1 MARKRISKALGRSA
15 AIGFVAPVLMPL
27 AWMNCLHA
35 QTAQPVTAAAPTTAV
50 QQTAQATA
58 QATPAAQGGTIRGS
72 VVAGTPGKAGAVPLP
87 GVSVTATNTL
97 TGRKYTTAT
106 DINGAYAMSIP
117 RNGRYVVRAELTGF
131 TPITQEVVLGPAAAE
146 TAPAQNAANE
156 KVSNFGLE
164 LAVKTAADAAT
175 QQASATRAASG
186 ARTAGSGLQ
195 GLQLG
200 SSLGQDTEG
209 ATLGGGGADVSV
221 PSLAGLNSGDNGSA
235 TEAADAITVS
245 GQQGS
250 TTALGTVSEDE
261 IRQRVSQGID
271 MARQSGMLPAGS
283 DPTEAIVSAIGG
295 MMGGGGFGPGGGGP
309 GGGGG
314 GRGGR
319 GGGGG
324 GGGFGSFRNFNPA
337 QPHGT
342 IYWIGGNNALN
353 SAPWEPTLLPQ
364 IKPGGYQNQ
373 FGVSLAGS
381 PYIPGLI
388 KPNTKQFVFI
398 NLTGRK
404 NLNPFAINPVRV
416 PTTLERAGDFS
427 QSEQR
432 VSGSLLPVTLYDPT
446 THNPI
451 LNNNLA
457 NATTARSATALQLLN
472 AYYPVCNIPTNCNNP
487 DPSAYNYETV
497 TNAGSNNVALNSR
510 YVRTIGQ
517 STGGPFGFGGR
528 GGGGGGQ
535 RRNAQANQKPTLRQN
550 INLGF
555 NYSHSAAD
563 QRNIFLPLGGANETN
578 GYSLNA
584 GYTIGYGRLSN
595 NASVNWNRTSAE
607 TRNYFTDTPNDPTT
621 ALNINVPNQTGGFAD
636 QRFYN
641 GVPHVSISN
650 FAGLANTNPS
660 ETVNQT
666 ISFSDFVSYRWN
678 KHNMRYGVDVRRVHA
693 DSIGGSNPLG
703 SFQFTGYGT
712 ESTTDQGNTLT
723 GGTQQAA
730 TGSGL
735 ADFLFGL
742 PTQTSIQAS
751 LFKTYL
757 RENVLDA
764 YVTDDWRAR
773 SNLTLN
779 YGLRWEYFSPYVEKN
794 NRLVNL
800 DHNANFTAVDPV
812 QPGQMG
818 TYLGAFPRSLV
829 NPDRTMFAPRLGGA
843 WRPQPGSSFLKAL
856 TKTMVVRGGYGI
868 NYNTTQVTTFAKQL
882 SFQPPFAATATNTIN
897 TCSTLSLTNGFPN
910 GTTGCGGKPIQNNY
924 AVNPNYRLGLLQIY
938 NLNIQRALPGDMI
951 LNIGYNGSKG
961 SNLDIEYAANQ
972 NGANIITANAAAFLY
987 EDSVAGLHSNQLAI
1001 SLNKRQYKGLAL
1013 GFNYQYS
1020 HSIDNASGVGG
1031 TGSATVQNPARLDL
1045 EESNSAFDRR
1055 HQVTVNWTLQSP
1067 FGPNRPFLNKG
1078 GVMSKVLDGF
1088 ILSGNGT
1095 FATGTYFTPQYS
1107 NSAAQELAG
1116 GYYTPRPDR
1125 VFSQAIAGSGK
1136 LLNFFNG
1143 AAFAK
1148 PALTYGTASRNSIEG
1163 PGTTSVSSSLSRLV
1177 QLGDT
1182 RSFEARV
1189 TAANVFNTVQY
1200 SSIDTTVN
1208 SATYGHVLSAA
1219 SMRTLSFTGRFRF

>member
-35 QTAQPVTAAAPTTAV
+35 QTAQPMTGAAPTTAV
-50 QQTAQATA
+50 QQTAQASA
-58 QATPAAQGGTIRGS
+58 QAAPAAQGGTIRGS
-72 VVAGTPGKAGAVPLP
+72 VVAGTAGKPGAVPLP

-146 TAPAQNAANE
+146 AASAQNAANE

-186 ARTAGSGLQ
+186 ARTAGTGLQ

-261 IRQRVSQGID
+261 IRQRVSQGVD
-271 MARQSGMLPAGS
+271 MARQAGMLPPGG

-295 MMGGGGFGPGGGGP
+295 MMGGGGFGPGGGG
-309 GGGGG
+309 GG

-319 GGGGG
+319 G

-337 QPHGT
+337 QPHGAIFWT
-342 IYWIGGNNALN
+342 GGNNALN

-364 IKPGGYQNQ
+364 LKPNGYQNQ

-404 NLNPFAINPVRV
+404 NLNPTAINPVRV
-416 PTTLERAGDFS
+416 PTALERIGDFS
-427 QSEQR
+427 QSEER
-432 VSGSLLPVTLYDPT
+432 VSGQLVPVQIYDPAT
-446 THNPI
+446 GGVTQLAYNGTANRINPNRI
-451 LNNNLA
+451 
-457 NATTARSATALQLLN
+457 SPQALQLLN
-472 AYYPVCNIPTNCNNP
+472 SFYPICNVLTNCNNP

-517 STGGPFGFGGR
+517 STGGPFGGR
-528 GGGGGGQ
+528 GGGGGG
-535 RRNAQANQKPTLRQN
+535 RGRNAQANQKPTLRQN

-563 QRNIFLPLGGANETN
+563 LRNIFLPLGGANETN

-584 GYTIGYGRLSN
+584 GYTLGYGRLSN
-595 NASVNWNRTSAE
+595 NASVNWNRSATE
-607 TRNYFTDTPNDPTT
+607 TRNYFTNTANDPTT

-636 QRFYN
+636 PAFYN
-641 GVPHVSISN
+641 GVPHVAISN
-650 FAGLANTNPS
+650 FAGLTNTNPS
-660 ETVNQT
+660 QSINQT

-678 KHNMRYGVDVRRVHA
+678 KHNMRYGVDVRRIHA

-703 SFQFTGYGT
+703 QFQFTGYNTENKQDLGGT
-712 ESTTDQGNTLT
+712 
-723 GGTQQAA
+723 TQQAA

-735 ADFLFGL
+735 ADFLLGV
-742 PTQTSIQAS
+742 PTSTSIQAS

-764 YVTDDWRAR
+764 YATDDWRLR
-773 SNLTLN
+773 SNITLN
-779 YGLRWEYFSPYVEKN
+779 YGIRWEYFSPYVEKN

-829 NPDRTMFAPRLGGA
+829 NPDRTMFAPRFGGA
-843 WRPQPGSSFLKAL
+843 WRPQPKSAFLKAL

-882 SFQPPFAATATNTIN
+882 SFQPPFAATATNTIS
-897 TCSTLSLTNGFPN
+897 TCPSLSLTNGFPN
-910 GTTGCGGKPIQNNY
+910 GTTACGGKAIQNNY

-951 LNIGYNGSKG
+951 LNVGYNGSKG
-961 SNLDIEYAANQ
+961 SDLDIEYAANQ
-972 NGANIITANAAAFLY
+972 NGIMTLTPNASAFLY

-1031 TGSATVQNPARLDL
+1031 TGSSTAQNPTRLDL
-1045 EESNSAFDRR
+1045 EESNSAFDVR
-1055 HQVTVNWTLQSP
+1055 HQVTVNFTLQSP

-1078 GVMSKVLDGF
+1078 GFMSKVLDGF

-1107 NSAAQELAG
+1107 GTAAQELAG

-1125 VFSQAIAGSGK
+1125 VFSQSIAGSGK
-1136 LLNFFNG
+1136 LLNFFNT
-1143 AAFAK
+1143 AAFVPPTTA
-1148 PALTYGTASRNSIEG
+1148 TNSGVIYGTASRNSIQG